1 MVALDPSLDDGVNL
15 RGRPSKADYQVGS
28 LHSAIYWENP
38 QAYSSTGSPPNGA
51 DYVALRDGGGTFL
64 KAAQVKSL
72 EFKGAKTHA
81 LLPVTWQVDPSPPA
95 AIRGTLRAPIGRQ
108 PTTSATR
115 MITSQRRSALQGP
128 RGAHVR
134 DPLWGSQDTVGL
146 QPSFRSRPTT
156 GRRGR
161 AWGKREHDQVKV
173 TIRVPTPISW
183 QQPAGLHR
191 RRRKHGTTGPSISL
205 ALCGPKPSC
214 SHCAT

>member
-1 MVALDPSLDDGVNL
+1 MVALDRSLDDGVNL

-38 QAYSSTGSPPNGA
+38 QAYSSAGSPPNGA
-51 DYVALRDGGGTFL
+51 DYVALRDGGGAFL

-95 AIRGTLRAPIGRQ
+95 HTRESCAPIGRSRQ
-108 PTTSATR
+108 PQPDDPS
-115 MITSQRRSALQGP
+115 RRCGACGA

-134 DPLWGSQDTVGL
+134 DPLWARGAMGL
-146 QPSFRSRPTT
+146 RI
-156 GRRGR
+156 R
-161 AWGKREHDQVKV
+161 AGLDQQRAEDDQSLEARTRQSA

-183 QQPAGLHR
+183 RSCRASPATRTGTR
-191 RRRKHGTTGPSISL
+191 RPSISPPTR
-205 ALCGPKPSC
+205 ARTFC